1 MGPTAFGGNATNP
14 FKVIAP
20 YGDSISYAFELLG
33 VHEVLPNFEE
43 FRRYLAHTTC
53 HLSNLHSAAC
63 KNVYALFLGV
73 PPAKV
78 NLTMAPTY
86 MGHSPSG
93 GSITQFKHY
102 AQIASNGGKFRKL
115 DLGPVA
121 NLGRD
126 FFTITIHKKLIFSR
140 HLLSRFHQNVQCFVK
155 NPMNGR
161 SSTGRQNHQTT
172 ASTGPRCRRCSSPGP
187 PTLFAPKL
195 T

>member
-1 MGPTAFGGNATNP
+1 MPEYNRRFRSGLLMGPTAFGGNATNP
-14 FKVIAP
+14 FKVLAP

-102 AQIASNGGKFRKL
+102 AQIAANGGKFRSWGFFWDACKFWK
-115 DLGPVA
+115 
-121 NLGRD
+121 GRQV
-126 FFTITIHKKLIFSR
+126 
-140 HLLSRFHQNVQCFVK
+140 LSL
-155 NPMNGR
+155 
-161 SSTGRQNHQTT
+161 TGRQTD
-172 ASTGPRCRRCSSPGP
+172 ASCK
-187 PTLFAPKL
+187 APVMGQVQL
-195 T
+195 RGFFRDSC

>member
-1 MGPTAFGGNATNP
+1 MKTVVFANFDSPPEYNKRFRSGLLMGPTAFGGNATNP

-53 HLSNLHSAAC
+53 HISNIHSAAC

-102 AQIASNGGKFRKL
+102 AQIASNGGQFRKL
-115 DLGPVA
+115 DLGSVA

-126 FFTITIHKKLIFSR
+126 FFTIHAQLSVFRHFADFPTKLKSSILIFCEKSR
-140 HLLSRFHQNVQCFVK
+140 CL
-155 NPMNGR
+155 
-161 SSTGRQNHQTT
+161 
-172 ASTGPRCRRCSSPGP
+172 
-187 PTLFAPKL
+187 
-195 T
+195 

>member
-1 MGPTAFGGNATNP
+1 MSEYNRRFRSGLLMGPTAFGGNATNP
-14 FKVIAP
+14 FKVLAP

-102 AQIASNGGKFRKL
+102 AQIAANGGKFRRL
-115 DLGPVA
+115 DLGAVA
-121 NLGRD
+121 NLGRRNL
-126 FFTITIHKKLIFSR
+126 FTMNSQSQILV
-140 HLLSRFHQNVQCFVK
+140 LL
-155 NPMNGR
+155 
-161 SSTGRQNHQTT
+161 
-172 ASTGPRCRRCSSPGP
+172 
-187 PTLFAPKL
+187 AP
-195 T
+195 

>member
-1 MGPTAFGGNATNP
+1 MPEYNRRFRSGLLMGPTAFGGNATNP
-14 FKVIAP
+14 FQVLAP

-102 AQIASNGGKFRKL
+102 AQIAANGGKFRRL
-115 DLGPVA
+115 DLGAVA
-121 NLGRD
+121 NLGR
-126 FFTITIHKKLIFSR
+126 R
-140 HLLSRFHQNVQCFVK
+140 HLFTMKPWPQILLHVLIILRLAIC
-155 NPMNGR
+155 
-161 SSTGRQNHQTT
+161 
-172 ASTGPRCRRCSSPGP
+172 A
-187 PTLFAPKL
+187 L
-195 T
+195 

>member
-1 MGPTAFGGNATNP
+1 MPEYNRRFRSGLLMGPTAFGGNATNP
-14 FKVIAP
+14 FKVLAP

-102 AQIASNGGKFRKL
+102 AQIAANGGKFRKL
-115 DLGPVA
+115 DLGAVA

-126 FFTITIHKKLIFSR
+126 LITMNSLSQIPFLA
-140 HLLSRFHQNVQCFVK
+140 LLAPRLACTSVK
-155 NPMNGR
+155 R
-161 SSTGRQNHQTT
+161 SMSH
-172 ASTGPRCRRCSSPGP
+172 
-187 PTLFAPKL
+187 
-195 T
+195 

>member
-1 MGPTAFGGNATNP
+1 MSIVTEYNRRFRSGFLLGPTAFGGNATNP

-78 NLTMAPTY
+78 NLTMAATY

-93 GSITQFKHY
+93 GSVTQFKHY
-102 AQIASNGGKFRKL
+102 AQIAANGGKFRKL
-115 DLGPVA
+115 DLGAVA
-121 NLGRD
+121 NLGRYSSRSLKNLIASLLYLICIHSI
-126 FFTITIHKKLIFSR
+126 FT
-140 HLLSRFHQNVQCFVK
+140 C
-155 NPMNGR
+155 GEADR
-161 SSTGRQNHQTT
+161 SSG
-172 ASTGPRCRRCSSPGP
+172 GKFFFFF
-187 PTLFAPKL
+187 LL
-195 T
+195 